1 MRESGGKRQIAGIA
15 EKRAALAA
23 KEVMRKLG
31 YEDVKACLVE
41 VIAGL

>member
-1 MRESGGKRQIAGIA
+1 MAGVA

-23 KEVMRKLG
+23 KEVTRKLG
-31 YEDVKACLVE
+31 YEDVKACHLE